1 MTGAALGAA
10 PRRLMMLRLLLGR
23 GSFRASVQ
31 LMQVVLAV
39 VWGTVAYGPFA
50 NALGACAW
58 LVFLPNAAE
67 KSALKLAPRVRATR
81 ATVAALAVRFAAAPV
96 VVFAAAV
103 LVTAAVAPESALLPY
118 LAAACWHTC
127 SGLLMT
133 VSGLHRLRGRASLD
147 AWAFTA
153 GAVLVLAVT
162 LSTWLAEWSPRT
174 VLLVLPTGLAVVAA
188 VTVGL
193 LPRGW
198 RRPEPLR
205 RRRFVLAYGRSTWL
219 LGVPELLDALTV
231 AVVFFVL
238 AGVGRVA
245 DSGPFYLAMLAAGAF
260 CSIVRYQL
268 RIHQPGVSLRQ
279 RGSGAVVATAR
290 ATELLRAAVVGGVSF
305 AALFGAAL
313 LAPTTRDALLADTG
327 IAMWA
332 ALGALTVVEIAV
344 AITVMYSIFLIE
356 NTGGPLLGV
365 SLRGALC
372 RLVATTLCALCLV
385 PPLGAAGGFAAVVL
399 ALSAEAA
406 TLRHLV
412 RRRRRAHLTE
422 RRPARPD
429 LSSTT

>member
-1 MTGAALGAA
+1 MTGAAVSAA
-10 PRRLMMLRLLLGR
+10 PRRSMMLRLLLGR

-67 KSALKLAPRVRATR
+67 KSALKLAPRVRVTR
-81 ATVAALAVRFAAAPV
+81 ATVAALAVRFAVAPV
-96 VVFAAAV
+96 LAFAAA
-103 LVTAAVAPESALLPY
+103 LIVTAFVAPESALVPY

-127 SGLLMT
+127 SGMLMT
-133 VSGLHRLRGRASLD
+133 VSGLHRLRGSASLD

-153 GAVLVLAVT
+153 GAALVLVVT
-162 LSTWLAEWSPRT
+162 LTTWLADWSPRT
-174 VLLVLPTGLAVVAA
+174 VLLVLPAGLAAVALTA
-188 VTVGL
+188 VGL
-193 LPRGW
+193 LPRDW

-205 RRRFVLAYGRSTWL
+205 RRRLVLAYGRTTWL

-238 AGVGRVA
+238 AAVGRVS

-279 RGSGAVVATAR
+279 RGAGAVTARSKATAI
-290 ATELLRAAVVGGVSF
+290 LRSVVVGGAAF
-305 AALFGAAL
+305 AVLFGAAL
-313 LAPTTRDALLADTG
+313 LVPASRDALLADTG
-327 IAMWA
+327 IAMWT
-332 ALGALTVVEIAV
+332 ALAALTVVEIAV
-344 AITVMYSIFLIE
+344 AIAVMYGIFLIE

-372 RLVATTLCALCLV
+372 RLLATTVGALCLV
-385 PPLGAAGGFAAVVL
+385 PPLGAAGGFAAVVFAL
-399 ALSAEAA
+399 AAEAA
-406 TLRHLV
+406 ALHHMV
-412 RRRRRAHLTE
+412 RSRPSGLPAG
-422 RRPARPD
+422 RPARSD

>member
-1 MTGAALGAA
+1 MTGAAVSAA
-10 PRRLMMLRLLLGR
+10 PRRSMMLRLLLGR

-31 LMQVVLAV
+31 VMQVALAV

-67 KSALKLAPRVRATR
+67 KSALRLAPRVRATR

-96 VVFAAAV
+96 LAFATGLIVTVV
-103 LVTAAVAPESALLPY
+103 VAPESALLPY

-127 SGLLMT
+127 SGMLMT
-133 VSGLHRLRGRASLD
+133 VAGLHRLRGRAALD

-174 VLLVLPTGLAVVAA
+174 VLLVLPAGLAAVALVA
-188 VTVGL
+188 VGL
-193 LPRGW
+193 LPRDW

-205 RRRFVLAYGRSTWL
+205 RRRFVLAYGRTTWL

-238 AGVGRVA
+238 AAVGRVS

-260 CSIVRYQL
+260 CSIVRYQF

-279 RGSGAVVATAR
+279 RGAGAVVAR
-290 ATELLRAAVVGGVSF
+290 AKAMAILRAVVVGGAAF
-305 AALFGAAL
+305 AVLFSAAL
-313 LAPTTRDALLADTG
+313 LVPTSRDALLADTG

-332 ALGALTVVEIAV
+332 ALGVLTAVEIV
-344 AITVMYSIFLIE
+344 TAIAVMYGIFLIE

-372 RLVATTLCALCLV
+372 RLLATTVGALCLV
-385 PPLGAAGGFAAVVL
+385 PPLGAAGGFAAVVF

-406 TLRHLV
+406 ALHHMV
-412 RRRRRAHLTE
+412 RRRPSGPPAG
-422 RRPARPD
+422 RPARSG

>member
-1 MTGAALGAA
+1 MTGAAVGAV

-67 KSALKLAPRVRATR
+67 KSALRLAPRVRATR
-81 ATVAALAVRFAAAPV
+81 ATVVALAVRFAAAPV
-96 VVFAAAV
+96 LVFAAA
-103 LVTAAVAPESALLPY
+103 LIVTAVAAPESALLPY

-127 SGLLMT
+127 SGMLMT
-133 VSGLHRLRGRASLD
+133 VSGLHRLRGRAALD

-153 GAVLVLAVT
+153 GAVLVLGVT
-162 LSTWLAEWSPRT
+162 LATWLVDWSPRT
-174 VLLVLPTGLAVVAA
+174 VLLVLPTGLAVVALTA
-188 VTVGL
+188 VAL
-193 LPRGW
+193 LPRDW

-205 RRRFVLAYGRSTWL
+205 RRRFVLAYGRTTWL

-238 AGVGRVA
+238 AAVGRVA
-245 DSGPFYLAMLAAGAF
+245 DSGPFYLAMLGASAF

-279 RGSGAVVATAR
+279 RGGGAVAAQQR
-290 ATELLRAAVVGGVSF
+290 AMTILRAVVTGGVAFVVLF
-305 AALFGAAL
+305 AAAL
-313 LAPTTRDALLADTG
+313 SIPVSRDALLADTG

-332 ALGALTVVEIAV
+332 ALGTLTAVEVVA
-344 AITVMYSIFLIE
+344 AMAVMYGIFLIE

-365 SLRGALC
+365 SFRGALC
-372 RLVATTLCALCLV
+372 RLLATTVCALCLV
-385 PPLGAAGGFAAVVL
+385 PPFGAAGGFAAVVVAL
-399 ALSAEAA
+399 AVEAA
-406 TLRHLV
+406 ALHHMV
-412 RRRRRAHLTE
+412 RRRHSGPLPTRPVRAG
-422 RRPARPD
+422 

>member
-1 MTGAALGAA
+1 MTGGAVSAA
-10 PRRLMMLRLLLGR
+10 PRRVMMLRLLLGR
-23 GSFRASVQ
+23 GSFRVSVQ
-31 LMQVVLAV
+31 LMQVVLAL

-96 VVFAAAV
+96 LVFAAA
-103 LVTAAVAPESALLPY
+103 LIATALVAPESALLPY

-127 SGLLMT
+127 SGMLMT
-133 VSGLHRLRGRASLD
+133 VSGLHRLRGKATLD

-153 GAVLVLAVT
+153 GAVLVVGVT
-162 LSTWLAEWSPRT
+162 LSTWLAGWSPHT
-174 VLLVLPTGLAVVAA
+174 VLLALPAGLALVA
-188 VTVGL
+188 VTAVGL
-193 LPRGW
+193 LPRDW

-205 RRRFVLAYGRSTWL
+205 RRRFALAYGRATWL

-238 AGVGRVA
+238 AAVGRVA
-245 DSGPFYLAMLAAGAF
+245 DSGPFYLTMLAAGAF

-279 RGSGAVVATAR
+279 RGSSAVAARSTAMGILRGVVMGGAAF
-290 ATELLRAAVVGGVSF
+290 AV
-305 AALFGAAL
+305 LFGAAL
-313 LAPTTRDALLADTG
+313 LIPVLRAALLADTG

-332 ALGALTVVEIAV
+332 ALAALAVIEAAAAIAV
-344 AITVMYSIFLIE
+344 MYGIFLIE
-356 NTGGPLLGV
+356 NTGGLLLGV
-365 SLRGALC
+365 SFRGALC
-372 RLVATTLCALCLV
+372 RLLATTVCALCLV

-399 ALSAEAA
+399 ALAAEAA
-406 TLRHLV
+406 ALHHMV
-412 RRRRRAHLTE
+412 RRRHSEPLSA
-422 RRPARPD
+422 RPARPD